1 MSRRVPVLAAVT
13 LVASLFGA
21 AGPVAAVPVNAPPV
35 AVDDPSVA
43 SCWYG
48 TSHAFGLPEDKLSP
62 YIAGGPC
69 NLLANDTDSDGTVVD
84 WELVTPPQHGDVT
97 NEIPLDLPGLSS
109 DFTYA
114 PDPDYF
120 TLAGD
125 LPGGAWFS
133 DTFTYRAIDDG
144 GAKSAPATVRLW
156 IAPVNDAPTFTSGPS
171 TVTGGV
177 GAAYSHSWATNID
190 PGPNEGYQTVHFIV
204 ETSPANDASLFSV
217 PPAISTSGVLS
228 WTGAPGKTGSATFT
242 VTAVDNGGL
251 ESYGG
256 NSDQPPAHDTSG
268 SVSLTITLANAAP
281 VAADDPAVPACNP
294 TVMFGGAFPIAEDWG
309 QFTFAGNCGA
319 TANDTDADGS
329 IASWQVDDLPSHG
342 ELEWLP
348 IVPGV
353 FGYTPDADWSTIAG
367 DQPGGQWV
375 SDSFTYH
382 VIDDDGASSNIATY
396 RFWIAPVNDAPAF
409 TPGSSVV
416 AGWPGEAYDQ
426 PWATAI
432 SPGPNEATQNVH
444 FEITNTNLHGNPSL
458 FAVAPT
464 IGATG
469 RLSFTLA
476 AGQLGSATITVV
488 AKDDGGLESYSGVT
502 IHPDDTSDPITFD
515 IIASDDQPPVA
526 VDDGST
532 LAEDA
537 GPVAI
542 DVLANDSDP
551 DADTLTI
558 TGVTDGTLG
567 SVAITDGGTTVTYT
581 PNANANGSDTFTYT
595 VDDGHGGT
603 DTASVAVTITP
614 VNDAPNAVNDGVV
627 TPFKVYRNTGV
638 NPIPVL
644 ANDTWL
650 PDAPETLQIIAVG
663 QGTHGAVA
671 ITGGGTGLTYS
682 PIGLTLGIDQFTY
695 TISDGHGMT
704 DQATVQV
711 TVSRDVT
718 LPKATITSL
727 TKSRIVGSTK
737 LRVALTWT
745 LTDSGSGLRKQ
756 LLQRRTDGGAWVTV
770 SLASVATRKAAFAMS
785 RGHTYTFRIRGTDRA
800 GNVGLF
806 VSKSIRI

>member
-1 MSRRVPVLAAVT
+1 M
-13 LVASLFGA
+13 
-21 AGPVAAVPVNAPPV
+21 GPAT
-35 AVDDPSVA
+35 PS
-43 SCWYG
+43 G
-48 TSHAFGLPEDKLSP
+48 FPRTSSAHTV
-62 YIAGGPC
+62 AGGPC

-84 WELVTPPQHGDVT
+84 WELVTAPQHGEVT
-97 NEIPLDLPGLSS
+97 NEIPLELPGLSS
-109 DFTYA
+109 DFTYT

-125 LPGGAWFS
+125 LPGGAWIS
-133 DTFTYRAIDDG
+133 DSFTYRAIDDD
-144 GAKSAPATVRLW
+144 GATSAPATVRLW

-171 TVTGGV
+171 SVTGGV
-177 GAAYSHSWATNID
+177 GAAYSHAWATSVG
-190 PGPNEGYQTVHFIV
+190 PGPNEGYQAVHFNV
-204 ETSPANDASLFSV
+204 ETSPGNDASLFSV
-217 PPAISTSGVLS
+217 PPAISSSGVLS

-242 VTAVDNGGL
+242 VTAQDNGGI
-251 ESYGG
+251 ENYGG
-256 NSDQPPAHDTSG
+256 GSDQPPAHDTSG
-268 SVSLTITLANAAP
+268 AVSLTITLANAAP
-281 VAADDPAVPACNP
+281 VAVDDPAIPSCMSAE
-294 TVMFGGAFPIAEDWG
+294 FGGAFPLPEDG
-309 QFTFAGNCGA
+309 SQQAFIGVCGA
-319 TANDTDADGS
+319 TTNDSDNDGT
-329 IASWQVDDLPSHG
+329 IVSWQVDSLPQHG
-342 ELEWLP
+342 LIEWLP
-348 IVPGV
+348 DHPEV
-353 FGYTPDADWSTIAG
+353 FGYTPAHDWSTIRG
-367 DQPGGQWV
+367 DLPGGQWV

-396 RFWIAPVNDAPAF
+396 RFWIAPVNDAPTF

-426 PWATAI
+426 PWATSI

-476 AGQLGSATITVV
+476 AGQLGSATIAVV

-515 IIASDDQPPVA
+515 IIVSDDQAPLA
-526 VDDGST
+526 VDDSPTVG
-532 LAEDA
+532 EDA
-537 GPVAI
+537 GAVPI
-542 DVLANDSDP
+542 DVLVNDSDP
-551 DADTLTI
+551 DSDTLTI
-558 TGVTDGTLG
+558 TGVTNGALGT
-567 SVAITDGGTTVTYT
+567 VAITGGGTNVTYT
-581 PNANANGSDTFTYT
+581 PNANANGSDAFTYT
-595 VDDGHGGT
+595 ISDGHGGT

-614 VNDAPNAVNDGVV
+614 VNDAPNAVNDGAP
-627 TPFKVYRNTGV
+627 TPFKVYRNTGT

-650 PDAPETLQIIAVG
+650 PDAPEALRIIAVS
-663 QGTHGAVA
+663 QGTHGSVA

-682 PIGLTLGIDQFTY
+682 PIGLTLGLDQFTY
-695 TISDGHGMT
+695 TISDGHGGT
-704 DQATVQV
+704 NQATVQV

-727 TKSRIVGSTK
+727 TKSRIVGSPK
-737 LRVALTWT
+737 LRVAITWT

-756 LLQRRTDGGAWVTV
+756 LLQRRTDGGSWVTV
-770 SLASVATRKAAFAMS
+770 SLASLSTRKAAFALS

>member
-1 MSRRVPVLAAVT
+1 VTRRVQV
-13 LVASLFGA
+13 LVAAAALVAGLFGA

-35 AVDDPSVA
+35 AVDDPSTA

-48 TSHAFGLPEDKLSP
+48 SSNAFALPEDKLSP
-62 YIAGGPC
+62 FIAGGPC

-84 WELVTPPQHGDVT
+84 WELVTVPQHGDVT
-97 NEIPLDLPGLSS
+97 NELPLELPGLSS
-109 DFTYA
+109 DFAYT

-125 LPGGAWFS
+125 LPGGEWLS
-133 DTFTYRAIDDG
+133 DSFTYRAIDDD

-156 IAPVNDAPTFTSGPS
+156 IAPVNDAPTFTGGPS
-171 TVTGGV
+171 SVTSGV
-177 GAAYSHSWATNID
+177 GAAYSHAWATNVD
-190 PGPNEGYQTVHFIV
+190 PGPGEGYQTVHFNV
-204 ETSPANDASLFSV
+204 ETSPGNDATLFSV
-217 PPAISTSGVLS
+217 APAISSSGVLS
-228 WTGAPGKTGSATFT
+228 WIGAPGKTGSATFS
-242 VTAVDNGGL
+242 VTAQDDGGI
-251 ESYGG
+251 ENYGG
-256 NSDQPPAHDTSG
+256 DSDQPAAEDTSDP
-268 SVSLTITLANAAP
+268 VSLTIKINGAP
-281 VAADDPAVPACNP
+281 VAVDDPAVPACNP
-294 TVMFGGAFPIAEDWG
+294 TFMFGGAFPIAEDWG

-319 TANDTDADGS
+319 IANDTDADGS
-329 IASWQVDDLPSHG
+329 ITSWQVDDPPSHG
-342 ELEWLP
+342 DLEWLP

-353 FGYTPDADWSTIAG
+353 FGYTPDPDYSTIAG
-367 DQPGGQWV
+367 DQPGGQWI

-382 VIDDDGASSNIATY
+382 VIDNDGASSNSATY
-396 RFWIAPVNDAPAF
+396 RFWIAPVNDAPSF
-409 TPGSSVV
+409 TVGPSVV
-416 AGWPGEAYDQ
+416 HGSRGAAYDQ

-432 SPGPNEATQNVH
+432 SPGPNESTQTVH
-444 FEITNTNLHGNPSL
+444 FEITNTNLHGSPSL

-476 AGQLGSATITVV
+476 PGQLGSATVTVV

-502 IHPDDTSDPITFD
+502 IHPDDTSDAVTFD
-515 IIASDDQPPVA
+515 IVANEAPAALPDAVTVDEDQA
-526 VDDGST
+526 T
-532 LAEDA
+532 A
-537 GPVAI
+537 GVV
-542 DVLANDSDP
+542 DVLANDGDVDLDS
-551 DADTLTI
+551 LTV
-558 TGVTDGTLG
+558 TGKTDGAKGVVTVAVDGL
-567 SVAITDGGTTVTYT
+567 SVSYKPN
-581 PNANANGSDTFTYT
+581 PNAYGSDTFTYT
-595 VDDGHGGT
+595 ISDGHGGT

-614 VNDAPNAVNDGVV
+614 ENDAPLAVNDGVV
-627 TPFKVYRNTGV
+627 TPFKVYRNTGA
-638 NPIPVL
+638 NPIAVL

-650 PDAPETLQIIAVG
+650 PDAPETLRIVAVS

-682 PIGLTLGIDQFTY
+682 PTGLTLGLDQFTY
-695 TISDGHGMT
+695 TISDGHGGT
-704 DQATVQV
+704 NQATVRV

-756 LLQRRTDGGAWVTV
+756 LLQRRTDGGSWVTV
-770 SLASVATRKAAFAMS
+770 SLASVSTRKAAFAMS